1 MTQRIQSPWGPA
13 DQRGATNYVTPEVT
27 LEAVRSVQTGRI
39 LELSHEI
46 QAGHPRLE
54 PFISPLQISMWAV
67 PDTIRPLLKEHFQ
80 ATNDVGVF
88 TERVELCMHTSTHID
103 ALGHFTIGDEMF
115 NGYHYQTSSTNWGL
129 KQLGIEQVPPL
140 ITRGV
145 VLDVAATKGVEHLDG
160 GEVVTVE
167 LLQKALNAAR
177 VTLQPGD
184 VVLIRTGWGK
194 YFMTDNVKYTESE
207 PGIDLDAARFLTEQK
222 VCAIGADTMAVE
234 VMPNPDPHLVLPVH
248 QHALVEKGVHL
259 IENVNFEEVLEAG
272 VNTFCF
278 ILLALK
284 LVGAT
289 GSPVRVIGVV

>member
-1 MTQRIQSPWGPA
+1 MVQRIHSPWGPT

-27 LEAVRSVQTGRI
+27 LAAVRSIQNGRI

-46 QAGHPRLE
+46 KRGHPVLD
-54 PFISPLQISMWAV
+54 PFITPMQMNMWAV

-88 TERVELCMHTSTHID
+88 TERIEMCMHTGTHID

-129 KQLGIEQVPPL
+129 KQLGIEQIPPL

-145 VLDVAATKGVEHLDG
+145 VLDVAAAKGVEHLDG
-160 GEVVTVE
+160 GEVVTVD
-167 LLQKALNAAR
+167 LLQKALDAAR

-194 YFMTDNVKYTESE
+194 YFMKDNAKYTESE
-207 PGIDLDAARFLTEQK
+207 PGIDVEAARFLTEQK

-234 VMPNPDPHLVLPVH
+234 VIPNPDPHLVLPVH
-248 QHALVEKGVHL
+248 QLTLVEKGVHL
-259 IENVNFEEVLEAG
+259 IENVNFEEVMEAG
-272 VNTFCF
+272 VHTFCF
-278 ILLALK
+278 ILLAVK
-284 LVGAT
+284 IVGAT
-289 GSPVRVIGVV
+289 GAPVRVVAVV